1 MISKNRIKF
10 IKSLQTKKNRYE
22 EQLFVVE
29 GEKLVMEALNW
40 VPDQIIQVIHTKEF
54 ENQPKLN
61 SIEFV
66 EISYDLL
73 REISTLTTPNKALA
87 ILRFPKISTPS
98 NSLHFVIDGVQD
110 PGNLGTIIRLADW
123 FGMKHL
129 VCSNETV
136 DCYNPKVLQATMG
149 SIFRVDVHYTNLE
162 TYLSTSNQP
171 TYGAFMEGENIF
183 GTNIN
188 ENGIIIL
195 GNEGNGISDSLKKYI
210 HYPITIP
217 KFGNAESLNVAM
229 AGSIIL
235 SSFFQQKHSHN
246 SSHQSQQK

>member
-10 IKSLQTKKNRYE
+10 IKSLQNKKKRHE

-29 GEKLVMEALNW
+29 GEKLVIEALKWAPN
-40 VPDQIIQVIHTKEF
+40 QIIQIFHTPEF
-54 ENQPKLN
+54 ELPINETN
-61 SIEFV
+61 IEFMEV
-66 EISYDLL
+66 KADSLS
-73 REISTLTTPNKALA
+73 EISTLTTPNKALA
-87 ILRFPKISTPS
+87 LLSFPKNSKLN

-123 FGMKHL
+123 FGMKQL

-162 TYLSTSNQP
+162 TYLSSSNQP
-171 TYGAFMEGENIF
+171 TYGALMEGENIF

-195 GNEGNGISDSLKKYI
+195 GNEGNGISESLKKYI
-210 HYPITIP
+210 HHPITIP